1 MTKRLTYVDAIIEA
15 QAEEM
20 RRDPNV
26 FVMGQDIGIYGGV
39 FKATAGLKDEFGFW
53 RCLDTPIAE
62 ELIIGAAVGAS
73 LVGMRPIAEIQFGD
87 FIAPCHDQLTNQ
99 AAKLYFRSGGSW
111 ACPIVVRVPYGG
123 GVGGGIY
130 HSQSNE
136 AWYLHV
142 PGLKVV
148 CPATPHDA
156 KGLLKAAVRDN
167 NPVIFFEHKRLYR
180 EKVEGKAVRMFRD
193 REYMADIPE
202 GDYTVEIGKAGIAQ
216 AGTDITIVAYGL
228 MLFRALD
235 AARDLQREFGISAE
249 VIDLKTLLPL
259 DRETIINSVK
269 KTGRLIVVHEAPL
282 TGGVG
287 AEIVSTVTE
296 AAFDYLD
303 ARPIRICGEDTP
315 FPFHPK
321 MEADYLPQTTEI
333 VEAATALVQH

>member
-1 MTKRLTYVDAIIEA
+1 MARRMYVEAIIDA
-15 QAEEM
+15 QREEM

-26 FVMGQDIGIYGGV
+26 FILGEDIGIYGGV

-53 RCLDTPIAE
+53 RVLDTPIAE

-73 LVGMRPIAEIQFGD
+73 LVGMRPIAEIQFCD
-87 FIAPCHDQLTNQ
+87 FIASCHDMLTNQ
-99 AAKLYFRSGGSW
+99 CAKLYFRSGGTW
-111 ACPIVVRVPYGG
+111 AVPMVVRVPFGG

-136 AWYLHV
+136 AWYLHT

-148 CPATPHDA
+148 CPATPYDA

-167 NPVIFFEHKRLYR
+167 NPVIYFEHKRLYR
-180 EKVEGKAVRMFRD
+180 EAVEGNKVRMFRG
-193 REYMADIPE
+193 REHLAEIPDD
-202 GDYTVEIGKAGIAQ
+202 DYVVEIGKAGIAQ
-216 AGTDITIVAYGL
+216 EGTDVTIVAYSL

-235 AARDLQREFGISAE
+235 AAKELEREGVSAE

-259 DRETIINSVK
+259 DRETIINSVM
-269 KTGRLIVVHEAPL
+269 KTGRLIMVHESPM

-303 ARPIRICGEDTP
+303 ARPVRICGSDTP

-321 MEADYLPQTTEI
+321 MEADYMPQTSEI
-333 VEAATALVQH
+333 VEAALAL

>member
-1 MTKRLTYVDAIIEA
+1 MAKKTYVDAIIEA

-26 FVMGQDIGIYGGV
+26 FVLGEDIGLYGGV

-73 LVGMRPIAEIQFGD
+73 LVGMRPIAEIQFCD
-87 FIAPCHDQLTNQ
+87 FIAACHDQITNQ
-99 AAKLYFRSGGSW
+99 AAKLYFRSGGTW
-111 ACPIVVRVPYGG
+111 ACPIVIRVPYGG
-123 GVGGGIY
+123 GVGGGVY

-136 AWYLHV
+136 AWYMHC

-148 CPATPHDA
+148 CPATPYDA

-193 REYMADIPE
+193 REWMAEIPDT
-202 GDYTVEIGKAGIAQ
+202 DYTVPIGKAAVVKE
-216 AGTDITIVAYGL
+216 GTDITLVAYSL

-235 AARDLQREFGISAE
+235 AARDLEREGISAE
-249 VIDLKTLLPL
+249 VIDLRTVLPL
-259 DRETIINSVK
+259 DRETVVDSVK
-269 KTGRLIVVHEAPL
+269 KTGRMIVIHEAPM
-282 TGGVG
+282 TGGAG
-287 AEIVSTVTE
+287 AEIVASVTE

-303 ARPIRICGEDTP
+303 ARPLRIAGEDTP

-321 MEADYLPQTTEI
+321 MEADYMPQTTEI
-333 VEAATALVQH
+333 VESAISLVRG